1 MKLRRKKRREGVV
14 DVSSFSDVAF
24 LLIIFFIL
32 TTTFKV
38 MGGQELNIP
47 SGEDGE
53 SKDQKQLTITL
64 SGTKIFY
71 GEKSDTSLTLRQLR
85 AQLADEELSKKKED
99 QRMVVLESNDDVVYQ
114 RYYNVMLEIRDAG
127 GIVALIERDSDE

>member
-38 MGGQELNIP
+38 MGGQELKIP

-71 GEKSDTSLTLRQLR
+71 GEKSDSNLTLRQLR
-85 AQLADEELSKKKED
+85 VRLADEELSKKKED

-114 RYYNVMLEIRDAG
+114 RYYNVMLEIRDAD
-127 GIVALIERDSDE
+127 GIVALIERESDE

>member
-1 MKLRRKKRREGVV
+1 MKLQRKKRRESEV

-38 MGGQELNIP
+38 IGGKELNIP

-53 SKDQKQLTITL
+53 SKDQKQLTISLT
-64 SGTKIFY
+64 GKEIFY
-71 GEKSDTSLTLRQLR
+71 GEDSKSSLTLRQLR
-85 AQLADEELSKKKED
+85 VQLGDEELRTKKEE
-99 QRMVVLESNDDVVYQ
+99 QRMVVLESDENVVYQ
-114 RYYNVMLEIRDAG
+114 RYYNVMLAIRDAD
-127 GIVALIERDSDE
+127 GIVALIERETDE

>member
-38 MGGQELNIP
+38 IGGLELNIP
-47 SGEDGE
+47 SGEDSE

-71 GEKSDTSLTLRQLR
+71 GEKSESSLTLRQLR
-85 AQLADEELSKKKED
+85 AQLADEELSTKKED

-127 GIVALIERDSDE
+127 GIVALIERESDE

>member
-1 MKLRRKKRREGVV
+1 MKLRRKKRREGEV

-47 SGEDGE
+47 SGEDSE
-53 SKDQKQLTITL
+53 SKDQKQLTIFL
-64 SGTKIFY
+64 SGDKILY
-71 GEKSDTSLTLRQLR
+71 GEDSKSNLTLQQLR
-85 AQLADEELSKKKED
+85 VQLADEELSTKKED
-99 QRMVVLESNDDVVYQ
+99 QRMVVLESDANVVYE
-114 RYYNVMLEIRDAG
+114 RYYNVMLAIRDAD
-127 GIVALIERDSDE
+127 GIVALIERNTDE

>member
-85 AQLADEELSKKKED
+85 AQLADEELSTKKED

-114 RYYNVMLEIRDAG
+114 RYYNVMLAIRDAD
-127 GIVALIERDSDE
+127 GIVALIEKDTDE

>member
-1 MKLRRKKRREGVV
+1 MKLRRKKRQESAV

-47 SGEDGE
+47 SGAEGE
-53 SKDQKQLTITL
+53 SKEQKQLTISL
-64 SGTKIFY
+64 SGKKIFW
-71 GEKSDTSLTLRQLR
+71 GEDSKSSLTLQQLR
-85 AQLADEELSKKKED
+85 TRLTDEELSTKKED
-99 QRMVVLESNDDVVYQ
+99 ERMVILESDENVVYQ
-114 RYYNVMLEIRDAG
+114 RYYNVMLAIRDAD
-127 GIVALIERDSDE
+127 GIVALVERDNDE

>member
-1 MKLRRKKRREGVV
+1 M

-47 SGEDGE
+47 SGEDSD
-53 SKDQKQLTITL
+53 SKDQKQLTINL
-64 SGTKIFY
+64 SGNKILY
-71 GEKSDTSLTLRQLR
+71 GEESKSSLTLRQLR
-85 AQLADEELSKKKED
+85 VRLADEELSTKKEEK
-99 QRMVVLESNDDVVYQ
+99 RMVVLESDANVVYQ
-114 RYYNVMLEIRDAG
+114 RYYNVMLAIRDAD
-127 GIVALIERDSDE
+127 GIVALIEKDTDE

>member
-1 MKLRRKKRREGVV
+1 MKLRRKKRRAEGEV

-38 MGGQELNIP
+38 LGGQELNIP

-53 SKDQKQLTITL
+53 SKDQKQLTINL
-64 SGTKIFY
+64 SGNKILY
-71 GEKSDTSLTLRQLR
+71 GEDSKSTFTLRQLR
-85 AQLADEELSKKKED
+85 AQLASEELSTKKED
-99 QRMVVLESNDDVVYQ
+99 ERMVVLQSDANVVYQ
-114 RYYNVMLEIRDAG
+114 RYYNVMLAIRDAD
-127 GIVALIERDSDE
+127 GIVALIEPDED

>member
-1 MKLRRKKRREGVV
+1 MKLRRKKRQESAV

-47 SGEDGE
+47 SGEDAE
-53 SKDQKQLTITL
+53 SQEQKQLTINL
-64 SGTKIFY
+64 SGKKIFY
-71 GEKSDTSLTLRQLR
+71 GEDSESSLTLQQLR
-85 AQLADEELSKKKED
+85 TRLTDEELSTKKED
-99 QRMVVLESNDDVVYQ
+99 DRMVVLESDDNVVYQ
-114 RYYNVMLEIRDAG
+114 RYYNVMLSIRDAD
-127 GIVALIERDSDE
+127 GIVALVERDNDE

>member
-53 SKDQKQLTITL
+53 SKDHKQLTITL

-85 AQLADEELSKKKED
+85 ARLAGEKLSTKKED

-114 RYYNVMLEIRDAG
+114 RYYNVMLEIRDAD
-127 GIVALIERDSDE
+127 GIVALVERESDE

>member
-1 MKLRRKKRREGVV
+1 MKLRRRKRREGEV

-38 MGGQELNIP
+38 MGGLELNIP

-53 SKDQKQLTITL
+53 SKDQKQLTISLT
-64 SGTKIFY
+64 GKQIFY
-71 GEKSDTSLTLRQLR
+71 GEDSKSSLTLRQLR
-85 AQLADEELSKKKED
+85 VQLADEELSTKKVD
-99 QRMVVLESNDDVVYQ
+99 QRMVVLESDENVVYQ
-114 RYYNVMLEIRDAG
+114 RYYNVMLAIRDAD
-127 GIVALIERDSDE
+127 GIVALIERETDK

>member
-1 MKLRRKKRREGVV
+1 MKLRRKKRREGEV

-53 SKDQKQLTITL
+53 SKDQKQLTIFL
-64 SGTKIFY
+64 SGKKILY
-71 GEKSDTSLTLRQLR
+71 GEDSKSSLTLQQLR
-85 AQLADEELSKKKED
+85 AQLADEKLSTKKED
-99 QRMVVLESNDDVVYQ
+99 QRMVVLESAENVVYE
-114 RYYNVMLEIRDAG
+114 RYYNVMLAIRDAD
-127 GIVALIERDSDE
+127 GIVALIERDTDE

>member
-1 MKLRRKKRREGVV
+1 MKLQRKKRRESEV

-38 MGGQELNIP
+38 IGGQELNIP

-53 SKDQKQLTITL
+53 SKDQKQLTISLT
-64 SGTKIFY
+64 GKEIFY
-71 GEKSDTSLTLRQLR
+71 GEDSKSSLTLRQLR
-85 AQLADEELSKKKED
+85 VQLGDEELRTKKEE
-99 QRMVVLESNDDVVYQ
+99 QRMVVLESDENVVYQ
-114 RYYNVMLEIRDAG
+114 RYYNVMLAIRDAD
-127 GIVALIERDSDE
+127 GIVALIERETDE

>member
-1 MKLRRKKRREGVV
+1 MKLRRKKRRESEV

-38 MGGQELNIP
+38 IGGQELNIP

-53 SKDQKQLTITL
+53 SKDQKQLTISLT
-64 SGTKIFY
+64 GKKIFY
-71 GEKSDTSLTLRQLR
+71 GEDSQSSLTLRQLR
-85 AQLADEELSKKKED
+85 VQLADEELSTKKED
-99 QRMVVLESNDDVVYQ
+99 QRMVVLESDENVVYQ
-114 RYYNVMLEIRDAG
+114 RYYNVMLAIRDAD
-127 GIVALIERDSDE
+127 GIVALIERETDK

>member
-1 MKLRRKKRREGVV
+1 M

-53 SKDQKQLTITL
+53 SKDHKQLTITL

-85 AQLADEELSKKKED
+85 ARLAGEELSTKKED

-114 RYYNVMLEIRDAG
+114 RYYNVMLEIRDAD
-127 GIVALIERDSDE
+127 GIVALVERESDE

>member
-1 MKLRRKKRREGVV
+1 MKLQRKKRRESEV

-32 TTTFKV
+32 TTTFKI

-53 SKDQKQLTITL
+53 SKDQKQLTISL
-64 SGTKIFY
+64 AGKKIFY
-71 GEKSDTSLTLRQLR
+71 GEDSKSSLTLRQLR
-85 AQLADEELSKKKED
+85 VQLADEELSTKKED
-99 QRMVVLESNDDVVYQ
+99 QRMVVLESAEDVVYQ
-114 RYYNVMLEIRDAG
+114 RYYNVMLAIRDAD
-127 GIVALIERDSDE
+127 GIVALIEKDTDE

>member
-1 MKLRRKKRREGVV
+1 MKLRRKKRQEGTV

-85 AQLADEELSKKKED
+85 AQLADEELSTKKED

-114 RYYNVMLEIRDAG
+114 RYYNVMLEIRDAD
-127 GIVALIERDSDE
+127 GIVALIERETDE